1 MEITAEE
8 VRQTLTHARVYTFGL
23 LLDGRIIPQTEAEKD
38 EMKAL
43 QMEHLKYLFTLK
55 KLGKLPLFGPLT
67 DGGSIHG
74 ILIFA
79 TESQEEAK
87 RLMDEDPY
95 IKRGYLN
102 VELHPYYGLP
112 GDRI

>member
-1 MEITAEE
+1 MEVTREE
-8 VRQTLTHARVYTFGL
+8 VMHTLTSARMYTFGL
-23 LLDGRIIPQTEAEKD
+23 LLDGRNIPQTETQKK
-38 EMKAL
+38 EMEAL

-74 ILIFA
+74 ILIFD

-87 RLMDEDPY
+87 KLMDEDPFV
-95 IKRGYLN
+95 KHGYLN
-102 VELHPYYGLP
+102 FELHPYYGLP

>member
-1 MEITAEE
+1 MEVTTEE
-8 VRQTLTHARVYTFGL
+8 VRQILTSARMYTFGL
-23 LLDGRIIPQTEAEKD
+23 LLDGRNIPQTETEKKQM
-38 EMKAL
+38 ESL
-43 QMEHLKYLFTLK
+43 QMDHLRYLFTLK

-87 RLMDEDPY
+87 RLMDEDPFV
-95 IKRGYLN
+95 KRGYLN
-102 VELHPYYGLP
+102 FELHPYYGLP
-112 GDRI
+112 GDHI